1 MSRKLYNFR
10 DAYIL
15 PHNFSIFRQAMN
27 IVPKMLV
34 IFGDTKMLVIFGD
47 TKMLVIFGD
56 TKMGSTPLLNRGY
69 DIKKTAP

>member
-47 TKMLVIFGD
+47 TKM
-56 TKMGSTPLLNRGY
+56 GSTPLLNRGY